1 MAEPRFA
8 VLTAARNEAAYL
20 GYTLLSVAR
29 QTLRP
34 TLWVIVDD
42 GSDDDTWLLT
52 RAAATRYP
60 WIRPLRR
67 PASGG
72 RDTGAGVVAALT
84 FGLSRLRL
92 ADYDFLF
99 ILDADILLGP
109 HYYEAILAKFARMPR
124 LGVATGTVW
133 DFKESRLFPIRGQQ
147 FGMIGALKGWRR
159 QCFEELGG
167 LAPGEGWEGI
177 DSLQALRRGWEAVT
191 FPDPELRALHLK
203 PRAHGWRRHGRA
215 LHFAG
220 ASPLWVLASGLY
232 HLASRPYVQAG
243 VEIWL
248 GYLQAWRAGEP
259 QYDAPEFRDFQ
270 RRWHLRRLWDL
281 LPARHDPA
289 ARS

>member
-1 MAEPRFA
+1 MSEPRYA
-8 VLTAARNEAAYL
+8 IVTAARDEAGVV
-20 GYTLLSVAR
+20 GYTLASVAR
-29 QTLRP
+29 QSVP
-34 TLWVIVDD
+34 PALWLIVDD
-42 GSDDDTWLLT
+42 GSTDDTWEWIQAGAHT
-52 RAAATRYP
+52 RP
-60 WIRPLRR
+60 WILPLRR
-67 PASGG
+67 PRGG
-72 RDTGAGVVAALT
+72 TRDTGAGVVAALT

-99 ILDADILLGP
+99 VLDADMVVGP
-109 HYYEAILAKFARMPR
+109 RYYETILEKFRTRPR
-124 LGVATGTVW
+124 LGVAAGTVW
-133 DFKESRLFPIRGQQ
+133 ERRQGRLEPMRGQQ

-159 QCFEELGG
+159 QCLEELGG

-177 DSLQALRRGWEAVT
+177 DSLEAMRRGWEAVT

-203 PRAHGWRRHGRA
+203 PRAQGWRRHGRA

-248 GYLQAWRAGEP
+248 GYLRARRAGEP
-259 QYDAPEFRDFQ
+259 QYDAPGFRDFQ
-270 RRWHLRRLWDL
+270 RRWHLRRLWSL